1 MDELLSLHTRLELV
15 QIYVMSHVSGDET
28 ATTGV
33 QKLRGD
39 ITVLF
44 IGFMAGGCLE

>member
-1 MDELLSLHTRLELV
+1 MDELLSRHTRLELV

-28 ATTGV
+28 ARTGV
-33 QKLRGD
+33 QELRGD
-39 ITVLF
+39 IAVLF